1 MPTEEPSRGDLPGG
15 DAAGFDPAQSG
26 FSEEQRIRFVSVTTL
41 ASGLAAAAF
50 TLFFAWLA
58 RESRLPVDVGPEIGL
73 IPGGLAALL
82 ILSWMF
88 ARRGRLKA
96 AQALYGLGLVYFV
109 LLPGVVR
116 GLGIYGINLMVLPAL
131 VVFASFANG
140 ALGGLIATVL
150 SLVTVCGFYLATRFQ
165 WLDSPVVRTL
175 ESFFPPEQYVTV
187 YIVVLVVTGWVT
199 TRYASAMQQAGHEQR
214 RRALRLQQAVE
225 ALEDAQVDM
234 ARLHERLAE
243 RTRQA
248 EAANL
253 AKGRFL
259 ALMSHE
265 IRTPLNGVIGMAQLL
280 QQPGLTES
288 ERESHVKTI
297 IESGEMLHALLRDIL
312 DLSKA
317 EAGRLDLVSR
327 SFDARALLARTIRL
341 FAANARAKGLWLI
354 GEYLDAGPRHY
365 LGDDIRLQQM
375 LSILIVNAIK
385 FTDTGGVTVTVR
397 EQGRDSRGVLL
408 EFAVTDTGIGIPE
421 EELPALFQ
429 PFSQLGDVLTRRE
442 GGAGLGLSIVRNL
455 ALQMGGE
462 TGVDSRAGEGSRFWF
477 TARVEP
483 AVAEAPPR

>member
-1 MPTEEPSRGDLPGG
+1 MPVEEHTRGKVP
-15 DAAGFDPAQSG
+15 AEEAVGFDPADSG
-26 FSEEQRIRFVSVTTL
+26 FSEEQRIRFISVTTL

-50 TLFFAWLA
+50 TLFVVWLD
-58 RESRLPVDVGPEIGL
+58 RESRLPVDVGPAIGF
-73 IPGGLAALL
+73 IPGILAALL
-82 ILSWMF
+82 LVSWMF

-96 AQALYGLGLVYFV
+96 AQSLYGIGLLYFV
-109 LLPGVVR
+109 LLPGLVR
-116 GLGIYGINLMVLPAL
+116 ELGIYGINLMVLPAL
-131 VVFASFANG
+131 VVFASLANG

-150 SLVTVCGFYLATRFQ
+150 SLVTVSGFYLATRLQ

-175 ESFFPPEQYVTV
+175 GSFFPPEQYLMV

-225 ALEDAQVDM
+225 ALEDAQVDLQ
-234 ARLHERLAE
+234 RLNERLGE

-280 QQPGLTES
+280 QQPGLPES
-288 ERESHVKTI
+288 ERESYVKTI
-297 IESGEMLHALLRDIL
+297 IESGEVLHALLRDIL
-312 DLSKA
+312 DLAKA

-327 SFDARALLARTIRL
+327 SFDARALLARTVRL
-341 FAANARAKGLWLI
+341 FAANARTKGLWLI
-354 GEYLDAGPRHY
+354 GEYRDAGPRHY

-375 LSILIVNAIK
+375 LTNLIANAIR
-385 FTDTGGVTVTVR
+385 FTDQGGVTVAVR
-397 EQGRDSRGVLL
+397 ELRRETAGVLV
-408 EFAVTDTGIGIPE
+408 EFSVTDTGVGIPKE
-421 EELPALFQ
+421 KFPALFQ
-429 PFSQLGDVLTRRE
+429 PFSQLDDVMTRRQ

-455 ALQMGGE
+455 ATQMGGE
-462 TGVDSRAGEGSRFWF
+462 TGVESRPGEGSRFWF
-477 TARVEP
+477 TAMLVP
-483 AVAEAPPR
+483 TDAPLQ